1 MSNVPAKASTRPAGS
16 SCEKPAS
23 AAATKVS
30 AMPTVVIWFG
40 VRGERA
46 SKRASRSALR
56 LTHAWK
62 RVVNTLL
69 RLLLTVRL
77 SRGATDLPRLLIDLD
92 DLGRHHA
99 PGVSLRLGQRRLA
112 QPPAQSG
119 VAGED
124 RQGHPQ

>member
-16 SCEKPAS
+16 SCEKPAR

-46 SKRASRSALR
+46 SRRASRSALR

-69 RLLLTVRL
+69 RLLVTC
-77 SRGATDLPRLLIDLD
+77 GAAGLPRLLIYLD
-92 DLGRHHA
+92 DPGRHQT
-99 PGVSLRLGQRRLA
+99 PGESLRLGLCGLSE
-112 QPPAQSG
+112 PAAEHR
-119 VAGED
+119 VP
-124 RQGHPQ
+124 RQH